1 MNERV
6 YVIEGMN
13 CNHCRS
19 AAQAALA
26 AVEGVREASV
36 TLSPPEAR
44 ITGDAEESRLEEAV
58 AALGFRLRRKR
69 GGVLRPGRRKQ
80 ETGRRKRKQRQ
91 ERKKA
96 QE

>member
-6 YVIEGMN
+6 YVIEGMH

-58 AALGFRLRRKR
+58 AALGFKLRRK
-69 GGVLRPGRRKQ
+69 
-80 ETGRRKRKQRQ
+80 
-91 ERKKA
+91 
-96 QE
+96 